1 MSESISTYEPATREA
16 LNALGGPS
24 NPAYAQLD
32 HVLTSQAYM
41 LSTVDYFTLLGWAF
55 MGLIVIV
62 WLAKP
67 PFAAK
72 AGPAA
77 SGH

>member
-1 MSESISTYEPATREA
+1 MNQMITQQGYQISFNEVF
-16 LNALGGPS
+16 
-24 NPAYAQLD
+24 
-32 HVLTSQAYM
+32 H
-41 LSTVDYFTLLGWAF
+41 LLGYVFVA
-55 MGLIVIV
+55 LIFVV

>member
-1 MSESISTYEPATREA
+1 
-16 LNALGGPS
+16 
-24 NPAYAQLD
+24 
-32 HVLTSQAYM
+32 
-41 LSTVDYFTLLGWAF
+41 LLGWAF
-55 MGLIVIV
+55 MGLIVLV

-77 SGH
+77 AGH